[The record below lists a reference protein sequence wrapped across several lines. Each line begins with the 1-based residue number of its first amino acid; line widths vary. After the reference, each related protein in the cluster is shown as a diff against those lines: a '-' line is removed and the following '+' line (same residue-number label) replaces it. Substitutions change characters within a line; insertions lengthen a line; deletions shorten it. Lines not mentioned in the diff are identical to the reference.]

1 MAADITRRCGLPE
14 IALRSK
20 RNSARQW
27 MASLTRS
34 GRPNVAP
41 SCISKHQSP
50 RPWVYYPTP
59 PFDTPRQPMPGTTA
73 RMRRSAH
80 TPNESSDRSHPFWA
94 FRQEFHSSFGKAT
107 TFPSFNSPT
116 DTAVSS
122 VHHGKLT
129 KIRPSRFDVERSSSA
144 PLEDTRLIFRSRVTD
159 FHCSS
164 LYRVI
169 FVEALRHDN
178 IAGS

>member
-1 MAADITRRCGLPE
+1 MPLRKNRTKIEQTARCKLTMAADITRRCGLPE

-94 FRQEFHSSFGKAT
+94 FRQEFHFVVRKGHNLPVLQ
-107 TFPSFNSPT
+107 FT
-116 DTAVSS
+116 DRHCGVLGPPREIDKNPAVP
-122 VHHGKLT
+122 
-129 KIRPSRFDVERSSSA
+129 I
-144 PLEDTRLIFRSRVTD
+144 
-159 FHCSS
+159 
-164 LYRVI
+164 
-169 FVEALRHDN
+169 
-178 IAGS
+178 